1 MQGEAL
7 AEELDTMDM
16 EVQGAGSASAV
27 MDVQVDSAHGGS
39 MVEHLGQVEV
49 PKEKTSGGGR
59 VAYYKLFPEL
69 IDTAT
74 AFLKLK
80 GWGAQEKRRHE
91 VCDSCGVNL
100 NDLPKHLMSEVP
112 GLQQFVTAQAVVRQV
127 PLEKAVERVISK
139 HAVSNLFVPPRQGT
153 AAAKRHHAVIPAKVS
168 TYYPWPSPEPHP

>member
-16 EVQGAGSASAV
+16 EVQGAESASAV
-27 MDVQVDSAHGGS
+27 MDVQVDSARGGS

-80 GWGAQEKRRHE
+80 GWGAREAT
-91 VCDSCGVNL
+91 S
-100 NDLPKHLMSEVP
+100 
-112 GLQQFVTAQAVVRQV
+112 
-127 PLEKAVERVISK
+127 
-139 HAVSNLFVPPRQGT
+139 
-153 AAAKRHHAVIPAKVS
+153 
-168 TYYPWPSPEPHP
+168 